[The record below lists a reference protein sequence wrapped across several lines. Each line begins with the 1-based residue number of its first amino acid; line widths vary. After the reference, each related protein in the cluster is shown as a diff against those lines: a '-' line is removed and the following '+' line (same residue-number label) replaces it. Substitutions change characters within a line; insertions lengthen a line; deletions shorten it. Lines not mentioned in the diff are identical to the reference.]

1 MSLAVIRFLVTVLIT
16 VVVEVLSIDMIR
28 AQTQTVK
35 EGVFSDAQARRGEA
49 VYGQQCV
56 SCHSADLSGSGAPP
70 LAGTEFLSN
79 WDKMPLADLAEK
91 IAVSMPSN
99 SPGSLSRD
107 QAADLVAFILKS
119 NKFPSGSA
127 DLEADA
133 AKLKTISIVK

>member
-1 MSLAVIRFLVTVLIT
+1 MSLAVVRLLATVLIT
-16 VVVEVLSIDMIR
+16 GVVGVLSISVVR

-35 EGVFSDAQARRGEA
+35 DGVYSETQARRGEA
-49 VYGQQCV
+49 LYGQQCV

>member
-1 MSLAVIRFLVTVLIT
+1 MLLAVIRLLATILIT
-16 VVVEVLSIDMIR
+16 CVVGVLSIGVIR

-35 EGVFSDAQARRGEA
+35 DGVYSDPQARRGEA
-49 VYGQQCV
+49 LYAQQCV

-70 LAGTEFLSN
+70 LVGTEFLSN

-119 NKFPSGSA
+119 NKFPSGSV

-133 AKLKTISIVK
+133 AKLKTISIIK

>member
-1 MSLAVIRFLVTVLIT
+1 MSSPVIRVLTAVLIT
-16 VVVEVLSIDMIR
+16 GVVGVFSIGAIR
-28 AQTQTVK
+28 AQTLTVK
-35 EGVFSDAQARRGEA
+35 DGVYSDAQARRGETL
-49 VYGQQCV
+49 YGQQCV
-56 SCHSADLSGSGAPP
+56 SCHSSDLSGSGAPP